1 MMFSRKYKQLIKCF
15 IYLVIIGKS
24 RDHGSGEVARPGCSN
39 DTPGLM
45 FNIMEPAE

>member
-1 MMFSRKYKQLIKCF
+1 MYVNHYIMMFSRKYKHLMKCF

-39 DTPGLM
+39 DK
-45 FNIMEPAE
+45 